1 MTCAFQLQGNIG
13 KGIFDVIDDGL
24 MVVNRALASLHG
36 GLPLASMHGGLPLA
50 SLHGGLL
57 NNTIKVSLRG
67 FFNYFKIRKYT

>member
-36 GLPLASMHGGLPLA
+36 GL
-50 SLHGGLL
+50 L
-57 NNTIKVSLRG
+57 NNTLKVYLRG